1 MKIDKAECTLRTLQ
15 MVAHFLHRAP
25 GEIKLKDRLR
35 SDWSMTNKDL
45 EVLEIWIEGPISAS
59 VPGFFQDV
67 AADVRTADLQKPTV
81 VTVKDLSA
89 LIWRNI
95 PASHRSK

>member
-1 MKIDKAECTLRTLQ
+1 ML
-15 MVAHFLHRAP
+15 AHFLHRAP
-25 GEIKLKDRLR
+25 REIRLKDRLR
-35 SDWSMTNKDL
+35 SDWLLTAKDL

-67 AADVRTADLQKPTV
+67 NADVRASDLQKPSV

-89 LIWRNI
+89 LIWNNL
-95 PASHRSK
+95 PAAHRT